1 MTALTRIVATQL
13 LKNIQSSSGMTI
25 TVHAV
30 TETENWKRPAV
41 GYQGV
46 QAEFARVVEG
56 NLSKLPANTVKV
68 SMRYGIEP

>member
-1 MTALTRIVATQL
+1 
-13 LKNIQSSSGMTI
+13 MTI

>member
-1 MTALTRIVATQL
+1 MACPGEIF
-13 LKNIQSSSGMTI
+13 SGTTI

-46 QAEFARVVEG
+46 QAKFARVVEG
-56 NLSKLPANTVKV
+56 DLSKLPTNTVKV